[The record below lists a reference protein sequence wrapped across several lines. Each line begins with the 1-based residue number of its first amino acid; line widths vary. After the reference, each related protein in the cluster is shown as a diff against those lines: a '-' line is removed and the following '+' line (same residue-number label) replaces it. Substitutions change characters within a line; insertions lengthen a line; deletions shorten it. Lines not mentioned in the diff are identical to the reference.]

1 MIDRAA
7 RYDEGPEVD
16 VKDPERL
23 TREELTRL
31 VERVF
36 APGPEERTLAIL
48 IDLPDPALP
57 DHDSWR
63 ERRALAAGWL
73 RDLSSGAA
81 EHGLVTGLFG
91 YRNVRANNADLP
103 QLAWRLAPDLLPASA
118 DELAAADAL
127 PLADIL
133 SRHRLVMAPTE
144 LSTTAP
150 LKVLAPEL
158 GFRAA
163 TMPGFSPAMVPALRL
178 DYEEVDRRVRALKRT
193 LDRAEQCEI
202 RFVVD
207 GGRGCEL
214 TLDLRHRTA
223 HASGGLLRQPGTA
236 GNLPSGEAYI
246 VPYEGERSGDPSGT
260 RGTLPIQIGDDVVV
274 FRIEANRAVAV
285 SGDGWA
291 ADEAGR
297 TLSAEPATG
306 NIAEL
311 GLGVLAGLGVRPI
324 GRVLLD
330 EKLGLHIAFGRSDH
344 FGGQVGPASFSR
356 PEAVIHQDHVFLPE
370 LQPRIAAE
378 AVDLVMADGPRLE
391 LMRDGGYV
399 IDFDEMG

>member
-1 MIDRAA
+1 MT
-7 RYDEGPEVD
+7 
-16 VKDPERL
+16 DPDRL
-23 TREELTRL
+23 TTDELIGL
-31 VERVF
+31 VETVF
-36 APGPEERTLAIL
+36 RPGPEDRSLAIL
-48 IDLPDPALP
+48 IDLPDEAMP
-57 DHDSWR
+57 DRDSWHA
-63 ERRALAAGWL
+63 RRILAAGWASEL
-73 RDLSSGAA
+73 VASRDHHNL
-81 EHGLVTGLFG
+81 EVGLFG

-103 QLAWRLAPDLLPASA
+103 ELAWRLEPDRLPSSA
-118 DELAAADAL
+118 DELDESDGS
-127 PLADIL
+127 PLVDIL
-133 SRHRLVMAPTE
+133 ARHRLVLAPTE

-178 DYEEVDRRVRALKRT
+178 NYEEVDRRVRALKRT
-193 LDRAEQCEI
+193 LDRAEAAEL

-207 GGRGCEL
+207 GERRHDL
-214 TLDLRHRTA
+214 VLDLRHRTA

-246 VPYEGERSGDPSGT
+246 VPYEGERAGDPSSS
-260 RGTLPIQIGDDVVV
+260 RGRLPIQIGDDVAL
-274 FRIEANRAVAV
+274 FEIEANRAVAV
-285 SGDGWA
+285 SGDVRA
-291 ADEAGR
+291 ADEASR
-297 TLSAEPATG
+297 TLAAEPATG

-311 GLGVLAGLGVRPI
+311 GLGVLADLGVRPI

-356 PEAVIHQDHVFLPE
+356 PEAVVHQDHVFLPE
-370 LQPRIAAE
+370 LQPRIAPE
-378 AVDLVMADGPRLE
+378 AVDLVMDDGSRFE

-399 IDFDEMG
+399 IDFDEIG